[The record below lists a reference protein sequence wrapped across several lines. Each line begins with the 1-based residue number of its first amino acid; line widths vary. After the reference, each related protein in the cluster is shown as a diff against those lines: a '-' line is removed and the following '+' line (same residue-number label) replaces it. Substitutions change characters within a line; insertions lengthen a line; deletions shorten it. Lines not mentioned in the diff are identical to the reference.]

1 MLFLNKNIFNN
12 KFSEGLLHTINRQ
25 LDRKR
30 SFNSIHY
37 HKVRIL
43 FSLYYN
49 VKQYACTIGNV
60 TDVGNSVLLPTA
72 NWPKNLS
79 FMQ

>member
-1 MLFLNKNIFNN
+1 MKTFFVLDIRNKN
-12 KFSEGLLHTINRQ
+12 KSIN
-25 LDRKR
+25 
-30 SFNSIHY
+30 FIHK
-37 HKVRIL
+37 HEVRIL

-79 FMQ
+79 FIMR

>member
-1 MLFLNKNIFNN
+1 MKNKKILNNN
-12 KFSEGLLHTINRQ
+12 LSLSEDLLCIRNKKK
-25 LDRKR
+25 L
-30 SFNSIHY
+30 FNSIHK
-37 HKVRIL
+37 HEVRIL

-79 FMQ
+79 FMR